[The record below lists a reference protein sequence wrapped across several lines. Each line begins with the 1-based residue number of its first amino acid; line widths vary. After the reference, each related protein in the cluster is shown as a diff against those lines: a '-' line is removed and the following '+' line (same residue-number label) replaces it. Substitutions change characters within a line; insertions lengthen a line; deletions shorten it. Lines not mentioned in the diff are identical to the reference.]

1 MLPEPWASLG
11 DTNDPARGVVTWES
25 IWSGDFGKV
34 KMEGEVS
41 NSVSRFR
48 ICVLILLTATAA
60 VAPLISYGYYPGDDV
75 AFHTSLWFETARQWR
90 EGILYARWAGQAT
103 FGYGNPAMV
112 FYPPLSRILGG
123 ALAACLP
130 LRMVL
135 ATYTWLGLV
144 LGGFSF
150 FYMAREFIDD
160 RSSLVG
166 AFAYIINPYNLEVVY
181 IRCAFAEFLA
191 AALFPLFVLA
201 VFRLGAKGKRSIA
214 MLALWIAV
222 FWLTNIPAAI
232 IANYLAALMVLALA
246 LLRKS
251 KSLLASFV
259 VAEVL
264 GAGLAAFY
272 LLPARVER
280 PLIDVGQI
288 FAWDPL
294 ANFLLMSTWYK
305 DTSWL
310 RVMLNAGFLWE
321 VVVGAVAWLSAR
333 KFWGERRDVSAA
345 LGAVLGC
352 STLMCISVSRLLWQY
367 APFLHYVQFPW
378 RWLFPLNFAAVF
390 FVAAAVMQIKRH
402 SWLAVVACGCSLLI
416 ILSSFTVRKRVLNW
430 EELAA
435 PLLSGAP
442 IEGAGDYI
450 PRAAGYDADSGVP
463 PWVPTPRFVLLD
475 HAEEDQ
481 QALAGSTTLPDISI
495 QSWKTESRVFTV
507 DSSQPVQVRIRLF
520 YFPGWHVLLNGTE
533 VEDVERDAHDA
544 VVVQVPSG
552 HSRVQLEFKRTRD
565 QTWGVIISFLVAIL
579 VVALSLPQVRR
590 QRRLSAKV

>member
-1 MLPEPWASLG
+1 
-11 DTNDPARGVVTWES
+11 
-25 IWSGDFGKV
+25 
-34 KMEGEVS
+34 
-41 NSVSRFR
+41 
-48 ICVLILLTATAA
+48 
-60 VAPLISYGYYPGDDV
+60 
-75 AFHTSLWFETARQWR
+75 
-90 EGILYARWAGQAT
+90 
-103 FGYGNPAMV
+103 MV
-112 FYPPLSRILGG
+112 FYPPLSRILGA

-130 LRMVL
+130 SRMVL
-135 ATYTWLGLV
+135 ATYAWLGLV

-150 FYMAREFIDD
+150 FYMAREFMDD

-201 VFRLGAKGKRSIA
+201 VLRLSVKEKRSVAI
-214 MLALWIAV
+214 LALWIAV
-222 FWLTNIPAAI
+222 LWLTNIPAAI

-246 LLRKS
+246 LVRKP

-259 VAEVL
+259 AAEVL
-264 GAGLAAFY
+264 GVGLAAFY
-272 LLPARVER
+272 LLPARVEQ

-288 FAWDPL
+288 FTWNPL
-294 ANFLLMSTWYK
+294 TNFLLTGGWYK

-310 RVMLNAGFLWE
+310 HVMLNAGFLWV

-333 KFWGERRDVSAA
+333 KFWTERRDIHIA

-352 STLMCISVSRLLWQY
+352 STLMCISLSRLLWKY
-367 APFLHYVQFPW
+367 APFLQYVQFPW
-378 RWLFPLNFAAVF
+378 RWLFPLNFAAAF
-390 FVAAAVMQIKRH
+390 FIAAAVIQLKRH

-442 IEGAGDYI
+442 IEGAGDYV
-450 PRAAGYDADSGVP
+450 PRAAGYDADAGVP
-463 PWVPTPRFVLLD
+463 PWLPAPRFVILD
-475 HAEEDQ
+475 HAEGDQ
-481 QALAGSTTLPDISI
+481 QALSTRQALAGSTNLPDISI
-495 QSWKTESRVFTV
+495 QSWKTESRVFRV
-507 DSSQPVQVRIRLF
+507 NSSEPVRVRVRLF
-520 YFPGWHVLLNGTE
+520 YFPGWHVLVNGTE
-533 VEDVERDAHDA
+533 VENVERDAHDA

-552 HSRVQLEFKRTRD
+552 RTRVQLEFKRTRD

-579 VVALSLPQVRR
+579 VVALSLPQVHR
-590 QRRLSAKV
+590 QQRLSAKV